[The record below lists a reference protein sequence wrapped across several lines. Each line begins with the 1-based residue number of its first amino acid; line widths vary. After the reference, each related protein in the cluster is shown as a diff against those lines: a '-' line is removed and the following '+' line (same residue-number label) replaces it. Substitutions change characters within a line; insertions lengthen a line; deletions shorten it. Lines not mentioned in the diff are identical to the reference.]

1 MVAQALGLE
10 SGAADIE
17 NIANKITHFKAFN
30 ISPNVSRSPPPLK
43 AQIPRNH
50 EDHTAVVD
58 SGAIGF
64 YFSKNAPTINFDPTA
79 PKITVGT
86 ASGQPHQS
94 SGAADL
100 VLPNLPPDFP

>member
-1 MVAQALGLE
+1 MLAVA
-10 SGAADIE
+10 
-17 NIANKITHFKAFN
+17 
-30 ISPNVSRSPPPLK
+30 PPPLK
-43 AQIPRNH
+43 AQSTRNH
-50 EDHTAVVD
+50 EDHTVIID
-58 SGAIGF
+58 SGASGF
-64 YFSKNAPTINFDPTA
+64 YFLKNTPTINFDPTA

>member
-1 MVAQALGLE
+1 MLAVA
-10 SGAADIE
+10 
-17 NIANKITHFKAFN
+17 
-30 ISPNVSRSPPPLK
+30 PPPLK
-43 AQIPRNH
+43 SQSPRNH
-50 EDHTAVVD
+50 EYHTAIVD
-58 SGAIGF
+58 YGTSSF

-94 SGAADL
+94 SGAANL